1 MASKNRVVWKEGL
14 SIAPQHFQQ
23 QQRYTDYSLSS
34 KFEATVNFGYGFSR
48 LNLDQELLKLGRIG
62 ITEATG
68 IMPDG
73 TLFEIPYQD
82 SLPQPIEIKQIGSAE
97 SKNIYLTLP
106 IINDAISE
114 IDSAQESAAEI
125 SRYKKGTHPVKDL
138 HTKGGNYMQI
148 DIAQLAPKLMQGSDD
163 LSAYTVLPLCR
174 IKELRTDGTLILDE
188 TFIPTISKVS
198 VAPHLQ
204 NFLEETAN
212 LVAERARQLSDKI
225 GSPTQQGVTG
235 IAEFLMLQLL
245 NSAKPHYRHLAHTKL
260 VHPETLY
267 LMLTQ
272 TCSELMTFTTESRTA
287 QDFKFY
293 NHDDL
298 TTTFKDLILATRQ
311 ALSIVLTPRAVSIPL
326 NEQNGLHVGVINDI
340 ELLKTANFVLAVKT
354 QLPQEQLIRTFVQQ
368 TKIAS
373 PLTIENLVRVQL
385 AGIPLTPL
393 SAAPPQLPF
402 HAGYTYFQLDS
413 QSNGWDDIVR
423 TNSIAF
429 HVAGNFPELNLQL
442 WAVRSK

>member
-1 MASKNRVVWKEGL
+1 MASKNRVIWKEGL

-23 QQRYTDYSLSS
+23 QQRYIDYSISS
-34 KFEATVNFGYGFSR
+34 KFEATANYGYGFSHIQ
-48 LNLDQELLKLGRIG
+48 LDQELLKLGRIG
-62 ITEATG
+62 ITEAIG

-82 SLPQPIEIKQIGSAE
+82 CLPQPLAIQQLNSPE
-97 SKNIYLTLP
+97 SKDIYLALP

-114 IDSAQESAAEI
+114 VDSAQESSTEI
-125 SRYKKGTHPVKDL
+125 TRYKKAPVPIRDL
-138 HTKGGNYMQI
+138 HTKGGGYMQL
-148 DIAQLAPKLMQGSDD
+148 DIAQLTPKIMQGSED
-163 LSAYTVLPLCR
+163 LNAYTILPLCR
-174 IKELRTDGTLILDE
+174 IKELRTDGTIILDD
-188 TFIPTISKVS
+188 TFVPTISKVKA
-198 VAPHLQ
+198 APHLQ

-212 LVAERARQLSDKI
+212 LVTERARQLSDKI

-245 NSAKPHYRHLAHTKL
+245 NSAKPRYNHLAKTQM

-287 QDFKFY
+287 QDFKYY

-298 TTTFKDLILATRQ
+298 TTTFKELIISTRQ

-326 NEQNGLHVGVINDI
+326 TEQNSVYIGIINDT
-340 ELLKTANFVLAVKT
+340 ELLKTANFILAVKS
-354 QLPQEQLIRTFVQQ
+354 QLPQEQIMRTFVQQ

-373 PLTIENLVRVQL
+373 PLSIENLVRVQL
-385 AGIPLTPL
+385 SGIPLTPL

-402 HAGYTYFQLDS
+402 HAGYTYFQLDT
-413 QSNGWDDIVR
+413 QAANWDEVVR

-429 HVAGNFPELNLQL
+429 HVAGNFPELSLQF

>member
-1 MASKNRVVWKEGL
+1 MASKNRVIWKEGL

-23 QQRYTDYSLSS
+23 QQRYTDYSVSS
-34 KFEATVNFGYGFSR
+34 KFEATINYGYGFSR
-48 LNLDQELLKLGRIG
+48 LQLDQELLKLGRIG

-82 SLPQPIEIKQIGSAE
+82 CLPQPLAIQQLNSPE
-97 SKNIYLTLP
+97 SKDIYLALP

-114 IDSAQESAAEI
+114 VDIAQESSTEI
-125 SRYKKGTHPVKDL
+125 ARYKKAPVPIRDL
-138 HTKGGNYMQI
+138 HTKGGGYLQL
-148 DIAQLAPKLMQGSDD
+148 DIAQLTPKIMQGSED
-163 LSAYTVLPLCR
+163 LNAYTVLPLCR
-174 IKELRTDGTLILDE
+174 IKELRTDGTIILDDA
-188 TFIPTISKVS
+188 FIPTISKVAA
-198 VAPHLQ
+198 APHLQ

-212 LVAERARQLSDKI
+212 LVSERAKQLSDKI

-245 NSAKPHYRHLAHTKL
+245 NSAKPRYRHLARTKM

-287 QDFKFY
+287 QDFKYY

-298 TTTFKDLILATRQ
+298 TTTFKDLILSTRQ

-326 NEQNGLHVGVINDI
+326 TEQNGIHTGVINDI
-340 ELLKTANFVLAVKT
+340 ELLKTANFVLAVKS
-354 QLPQEQLIRTFVQQ
+354 QLPQEQIMRTFVQQ

-373 PLTIENLVRVQL
+373 PLSIENLVRVQL

-402 HAGYTYFQLDS
+402 HAGYTYFQLDT
-413 QSNGWDDIVR
+413 QAAGWDDVIK

-429 HVAGNFPELNLQL
+429 HVAGSFPELNLQF